1 MLFVD
6 FLLSHQMYLAQDT
19 SSFVS
24 TSAAAVDCRF
34 LCYERNSLTVTRYN
48 NSGCVYIRCGLEIVL
63 TIVIYG
69 TLVDT
74 EKPLDKR

>member
-6 FLLSHQMYLAQDT
+6 FLLSHQMYLYRDT

-24 TSAAAVDCRF
+24 ISAAAIDCKF

-48 NSGCVYIRCGLEIVL
+48 KSGCVYIRRGHEIVL
-63 TIVIYG
+63 TVAIYG
-69 TLVDT
+69 TFVDT